1 MTPYLP
7 CTFLAALLCAVTAP
21 HALLSQTGNDS
32 LAVMRIVN
40 LHSKVTALQIASS
53 HGNDTIVRNL
63 GFPSVSQR
71 IEYSGTV
78 TDTLAFVA
86 TEPERR
92 LLGRQALTF
101 VPGRYYSVLV
111 LPIGSQ
117 ALIQSYYRDNRI
129 QVPQEKTYVQFLHG
143 AADVPALSVNLTDGK
158 GKATA
163 FTIAGFGTLTAY
175 DTTIAPGEFNI
186 TIKALSDER
195 MVFEGKGILHAGAF
209 QTLVLSGLE
218 NSGTLALGIF
228 DQDDT
233 AQQDPIR
240 AVERTSMSVAS
251 GESVAGKEG
260 GVTVSVSPNPVSTG
274 GTISLSMRETGTVF
288 IELYDLCGERVRTV
302 FHGSLPAGESC
313 VDMVSL
319 SGLAGGLYVLKVSS
333 IEGRTLGV
341 VRVLLAA

>member
-71 IEYSGTV
+71 IAYSGTV

-86 TEPERR
+86 TAPERR
-92 LLGRQALTF
+92 ILGRQALTF

-129 QVPQEKTYVQFLHG
+129 EVPQEKTYVQFLHG

-175 DTTIAPGEFNI
+175 DTTIAPGEFEI

-195 MVFEGKGILHAGAF
+195 VIFEGKGVLQLGAF

-233 AQQDPIR
+233 AQQDPVR
-240 AVERTSMSVAS
+240 AVEETSMSVLS
-251 GESVAGKEG
+251 GEGLGREG
-260 GVTVSVSPNPVSTG
+260 ATVSVSPNPASEV
-274 GTISLSMRETGTVF
+274 GTLSLSMRKPESVF
-288 IELYDLCGERVRTV
+288 IELYDLRGKRVRTL
-302 FHGSLPAGESC
+302 FYGSLPAGESC
-313 VDMVSL
+313 VDMGSL
-319 SGLAGGLYVLKVSS
+319 SGLAGGLYILKVSS